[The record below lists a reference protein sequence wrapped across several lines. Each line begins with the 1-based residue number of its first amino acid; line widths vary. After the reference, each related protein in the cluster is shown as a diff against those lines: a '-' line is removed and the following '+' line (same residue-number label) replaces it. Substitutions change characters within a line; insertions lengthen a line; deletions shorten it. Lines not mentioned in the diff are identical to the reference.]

1 LVNPL
6 VRGLRYTVYVRK
18 EREEHNMEKLNLLWT
33 QYATARNKKVGF
45 ILLTLVAM
53 AVAAGAPGAG
63 SGII

>member
-18 EREEHNMEKLNLLWT
+18 EREEHMEKLNLLWT
-33 QYATARNKKVGF
+33 QYATARNKKIGF